1 MKVLIL
7 GAAGMAGHVV
17 DRFLLGRGYHVVT
30 HARNSLFF
38 DATYIG
44 DLYEN
49 PKELETIISRELPEV
64 VVNCAGVLVEAS
76 KNSPHIAAYINAYL
90 PHLLV
95 HLGSIYNFKIVH
107 ISTDCVFSG
116 HNGSYHEFSTKDESS
131 SYGLSK
137 SLGEIIN
144 SRDCTI
150 RTSIIGPEIKPHGSG
165 LLSWFL
171 RQTSPIQ
178 GYLNAYW
185 NGVTTLEL
193 AKFIE
198 KVICEKIT
206 GITNLCANQTVSKFE
221 LLQTFKKTY
230 NHNIQIN
237 PHELKEKIDKTLI
250 MTRADIGYE
259 QQQISS
265 MLTELRNWY
274 E

>member
-17 DRFLLGRGYHVVT
+17 DRFLLGRGYNVVT
-30 HARNSLFF
+30 HARNSLFI
-38 DATYIG
+38 DAAYTE

-49 PKELETIISRELPEV
+49 PKALEAIISRELPEV
-64 VVNCAGVLVEAS
+64 IINCAGVLVEAS

-95 HLGSIYNFKIVH
+95 HMGSIHGFKIVH

-116 HNGSYHEFSTKDESS
+116 RDGSYHESSTKDEITP
-131 SYGLSK
+131 YGLSK

-150 RTSIIGPEIKPHGSG
+150 RTSIVGPELKPHGSG
-165 LLSWFL
+165 LLAWFL
-171 RQTSPIQ
+171 RQTGTIQ

-185 NGVTTLEL
+185 NGITTLEL

-198 KVICEKIT
+198 KVITENIA
-206 GITNLCANQTVSKFE
+206 GITNLSASQTVSKFE
-221 LLQTFKKTY
+221 LLQIFKKTY
-230 NHNIQIN
+230 NHDIQIN
-237 PHELKEKIDKTLI
+237 PHELKKPINKSLI
-250 MTRADIGYE
+250 MTRADVGYE
-259 QQQISS
+259 QQQIPA
-265 MLTELRNWY
+265 MLTEMRNWY